1 MGIKQGQ
8 MMVAQGVY
16 PKLPKAPIEEAIISL
31 SIGKQK
37 HFSLQAVE
45 GLCETLKDTYPHIK
59 NWKIS
64 QLLFEENDT
73 VSNMSHHE
81 QAKGFVMSSENQKK
95 LLHLSQDTLTL
106 NRLRP
111 YGSWEDF
118 SADYKAAWTIFTE
131 PLKVEEVS
139 SLTIRYI
146 NSFLIPTEGWED
158 HLLMRPSLQNQS
170 VVDDAIISMG
180 EVFSRYLLISERH
193 MAQSVVL
200 LTLKPENRDFLSV
213 IMDIEVTSR
222 TPITGYSGYH
232 DITDVLN
239 RLRDFKNQIFF
250 ANLPKAEALFS

>member
-8 MMVAQGVY
+8 MMVAQSVY

-31 SIGKQK
+31 TIGKQK
-37 HFSLQAVE
+37 HPSLQDVE
-45 GLCETLKDTYPHIK
+45 GLWETLKDTYPHIK
-59 NWKIS
+59 NWKIK
-64 QLLFEENDT
+64 QLLFEENDMG
-73 VSNMSHHE
+73 SNMSHHE
-81 QAKGFVMSSENQKK
+81 QAKGFVISSQNQKN

-106 NRLRP
+106 NRLKP
-111 YGSWEDF
+111 YGSWDDF
-118 SADYKAAWTIFTE
+118 SEAYKAAWTIFTE
-131 PLKVEEVS
+131 PLKVAEVS

-146 NSFLIPTEGWED
+146 NSFRIPTEGWED
-158 HLLMRPSLQNQS
+158 HLLMRPSLQSQS
-170 VVDDAIISMG
+170 AVDDAVISMG
-180 EVFSRYLLISERH
+180 EVFSRYFLISERH

-250 ANLPKAEALFS
+250 ANLPKAESLFS